1 MTALLAELFPFF
13 VSLGGEEAPVIRA
26 LGPRWATFAP
36 AVTVGAPFASAFA
49 VDRPFP
55 DGIATVADFAARPR
69 DVFLLRALS
78 HPTLQFRGQMCR
90 VDGSEDVYFL
100 GGPWI
105 VRMEDLATHA
115 LRLDDF
121 PPHDPR
127 GDLLFLVQARETM
140 VADLRTLASRLRET
154 ASRLDE
160 RNREL
165 EEQAALQK
173 RLEERLRQSQRLE
186 AVGRFAGGVAHDF
199 NNILM
204 AIGAHV
210 ALAESSLAS
219 PGGPEM
225 TAAVAESLAHIGSAS
240 DRAAQLTQQLLAFS
254 KQRLVSHARV
264 EPAKEVLAIAALLRP
279 LLGDS
284 VRLRTEIAHEIG
296 HFWSDPSS
304 FQQILVNLALNAR
317 DAMPDGG
324 ELTIALARVDGEAGE
339 EGTPTLRLTVTDTG
353 LGMSDETLANA
364 FDPFFTTKAAG
375 KGSGLGLAT
384 VHGLIVQA
392 GGSIT
397 VRSRREPPSGTT
409 FELRW
414 PLAVAPRLEPPPRTL
429 PANAAPRA
437 AGLRVLLVEDDD
449 AIRRLMDRL
458 LTRAGYQVTALP
470 DPREAGS
477 VAARTP
483 LAALITDVV
492 MPHGSGPEVADA
504 VEVHAP
510 NLPTIFMSGYTE
522 DPRLRQ
528 EALRPH
534 QRFLAKPFPP
544 AALLA
549 ALGALLGVPGAA

>member
-1 MTALLAELFPFF
+1 
-13 VSLGGEEAPVIRA
+13 
-26 LGPRWATFAP
+26 
-36 AVTVGAPFASAFA
+36 
-49 VDRPFP
+49 
-55 DGIATVADFAARPR
+55 
-69 DVFLLRALS
+69 
-78 HPTLQFRGQMCR
+78 
-90 VDGSEDVYFL
+90 
-100 GGPWI
+100 
-105 VRMEDLATHA
+105 
-115 LRLDDF
+115 
-121 PPHDPR
+121 
-127 GDLLFLVQARETM
+127 
-140 VADLRTLASRLRET
+140 
-154 ASRLDE
+154 
-160 RNREL
+160 
-165 EEQAALQK
+165 
-173 RLEERLRQSQRLE
+173 
-186 AVGRFAGGVAHDF
+186 
-199 NNILM
+199 
-204 AIGAHV
+204 
-210 ALAESSLAS
+210 
-219 PGGPEM
+219 
-225 TAAVAESLAHIGSAS
+225 
-240 DRAAQLTQQLLAFS
+240 
-254 KQRLVSHARV
+254 
-264 EPAKEVLAIAALLRP
+264 
-279 LLGDS
+279 
-284 VRLRTEIAHEIG
+284 
-296 HFWSDPSS
+296 
-304 FQQILVNLALNAR
+304 
-317 DAMPDGG
+317 
-324 ELTIALARVDGEAGE
+324 
-339 EGTPTLRLTVTDTG
+339 
-353 LGMSDETLANA
+353 MSDETLANA

-477 VAARTP
+477 VAAQTP